1 MLSLRW
7 KLVGLYA
14 LILCLVVGGFSA
26 ALVAAMR
33 RSQLR
38 ALDEELDARARAL
51 VGRVEHE
58 GGRWFVEEKT
68 GVNQEFAEDR
78 GVYYVIEHQGAEV
91 LSSAL
96 ARRLGARIAAAD
108 GDREVEFGGRRFH
121 ERVSTLA
128 KLADEEE
135 GGQTEQVRVAVAKDI
150 APMEQSLDSL
160 VGQLAVVGPAVLVLS
175 LAGGLFLVSRALRPI
190 DRMTTAAGEIQATDL
205 SKRLDVRGGDEIARL
220 AKTLNDL
227 FRRLEASFERQARF
241 TADASHE
248 LRTPLA
254 LVAGNVELALKRPR
268 TAEEYKDAIAEIG
281 EAADR
286 MRSVV
291 EGLLTLARADA
302 KSVPLKRETVR
313 LSLLALDVARLHRPL
328 AEKAQVEVIVEPL
341 DEARVTGD
349 PDRLK
354 ELVSNL
360 LTNAIRYN
368 KPGGKVTV
376 RASSSAG
383 VTQLVVEDTG
393 IGIPAEDLGHV
404 FERFYRVDKARS
416 REIGGSGLG
425 LAIAKWIVDA
435 HLGTISVSSDSGVGT
450 RLTVCLPEG
459 SVAVAC
465 S

>member
-26 ALVAAMR
+26 ALVMGMR

-68 GVNQEFAEDR
+68 GLNQEFAEER
-78 GVYYVIEHQGAEV
+78 GVYYVVEHQGVEV

-96 ARRLGARIAAAD
+96 ARRLGAQIAPVD
-108 GDREVEFGGRRFH
+108 GDREVDFGGRRFH
-121 ERVSTLA
+121 ERISTLA

-135 GGQTEQVRVAVAKDI
+135 GGKTERVRVVVAKDL
-150 APMEQSLDSL
+150 APIEQSIDSL
-160 VGQLAVVGPAVLVLS
+160 VAQLAVVGPAVLVLS
-175 LAGGLFLVSRALRPI
+175 LAGGLLLVSRALRPI
-190 DRMTTAAGEIQATDL
+190 DRMTRAAQEIQATDL
-205 SKRLDVRGGDEIARL
+205 SRRLEVQGGDEIARL
-220 AKTLNDL
+220 ALTLNDM

-248 LRTPLA
+248 LRTPLS

-268 TAEEYKDAIAEIG
+268 TAEEYKETIEEIG

-286 MRSVV
+286 MQSVV
-291 EGLLTLARADA
+291 EGLLTLARADG
-302 KSVPLKRETVR
+302 KSVPLRRETVS
-313 LSLLALDVARLHRPL
+313 LSALADEVVRLHRSL
-328 AEKAQVEVIVEPL
+328 AEKAHVEVLVEPQGV
-341 DEARVTGD
+341 ASVTGD

-354 ELVSNL
+354 ELISNL

-368 KPGGKVTV
+368 RIGGKVIV
-376 RASSSAG
+376 RTSSSDQQAG
-383 VTQLVVEDTG
+383 LADGVARLIVEDTG
-393 IGIPAEDLGHV
+393 IGIPAEDLPHV

-416 REIGGSGLG
+416 REVGGSGLG

-435 HLGTISVSSDSGVGT
+435 HRGTIEVSSDPGVGT
-450 RLTVCLPEG
+450 RFTVSLPD
-459 SVAVAC
+459 
-465 S
+465 